1 MERKE
6 DSCKTGGSGS
16 DAQKPEPGT
25 PLIELKNIYKIYCM
39 GDEEVHANDGISL
52 SIGKGE
58 FVAIVGKSGS
68 GKSTLMN
75 IIGALDVPTEGEY
88 YL

>member
-52 SIGKGE
+52 GRSGKGSLLRSSE
-58 FVAIVGKSGS
+58 NPEAE
-68 GKSTLMN
+68 N
-75 IIGALDVPTEGEY
+75 RR
-88 YL
+88 